1 MSETS
6 KNAVNDKKK
15 AKLEKKQMKAAKK
28 DARKKESNVK
38 VKTKK
43 VKNGKK
49 KSKVGVVNRMGF
61 KITLALAAAVI
72 VASVVSMLI
81 VLPKSIDAIT
91 ESSKNEMLSLASA
104 YKSQLNAKL
113 LDLKGVLSFDGYN
126 NVLGNAKVQ
135 GAENS
140 FAYYVVDTSKIMQY
154 CPNQDNVG
162 MKVENNKIVDMVV
175 EQINR
180 GNKPETAVVEYE
192 FEGAKQFGAYAVLS
206 NDSILI
212 VTAVESEVLSSIT
225 TMSWI
230 AGIGGLLIVVICSI
244 LGWVL
249 SHYLVKP
256 ITQLIGVID
265 ETARL
270 DFSDDTA
277 ARKSSKRKDEVGMI
291 GKAVLQ
297 MREQL
302 REMVIDIKSC
312 SKTIYEDVGKV
323 NDVSSTIREKCMD
336 NSATTEELAA
346 GMEETSATTTAIN
359 DNIEGMQK
367 GAEDILGLSK
377 SGVTLSREIT
387 ERADSL
393 KESTEVA
400 AKRTTEMYGNI
411 KDQTAKAMEAAES
424 VKRINAMTESI
435 MQISSQTSLLALN
448 ASIEAARA
456 GEAGKGFSVVASEI
470 GKLANETS
478 DSVNDINNIVSEVNA
493 SVAEMV
499 HNMDDTTQF
508 LEKVVLNDYAQFK
521 SVSEQYS
528 ADADDVKV
536 SMSNVE
542 NAVNQLNTAIRSI
555 AEAIEGIN
563 STIDES
569 TVGVTDIAEKT
580 SNVVDRTAENASL
593 VDACVKAINR
603 LEELAAKFKL

>member
-1 MSETS
+1 MS
-6 KNAVNDKKK
+6 
-15 AKLEKKQMKAAKK
+15 
-28 DARKKESNVK
+28 R
-38 VKTKK
+38 
-43 VKNGKK
+43 
-49 KSKVGVVNRMGF
+49 
-61 KITLALAAAVI
+61 
-72 VASVVSMLI
+72 
-81 VLPKSIDAIT
+81 
-91 ESSKNEMLSLASA
+91 
-104 YKSQLNAKL
+104 
-113 LDLKGVLSFDGYN
+113 
-126 NVLGNAKVQ
+126 
-135 GAENS
+135 
-140 FAYYVVDTSKIMQY
+140 
-154 CPNQDNVG
+154 
-162 MKVENNKIVDMVV
+162 
-175 EQINR
+175 
-180 GNKPETAVVEYE
+180 
-192 FEGAKQFGAYAVLS
+192 
-206 NDSILI
+206 
-212 VTAVESEVLSSIT
+212 
-225 TMSWI
+225 
-230 AGIGGLLIVVICSI
+230 
-244 LGWVL
+244 
-249 SHYLVKP
+249 YLVKP

-377 SGVTLSREIT
+377 SGVTLSKEIT

-499 HNMDDTTQF
+499 HNMDETTQF

-542 NAVNQLNTAIRSI
+542 NAVNQLNIAIKSI

-563 STIDES
+563 STVDES

-593 VDACVKAINR
+593 VDACVKAIDR

>member
-140 FAYYVVDTSKIMQY
+140 FAYVVDTSKIMQY

-180 GNKPETAVVEYE
+180 GNKPDTAVVEYE

-230 AGIGGLLIVVICSI
+230 ASIGCVLIVVICSI
-244 LGWVL
+244 LGWIL

-256 ITQLIGVID
+256 IAQLIGVID

-542 NAVNQLNTAIRSI
+542 NAVNQLNTAIQSI

-593 VDACVKAINR
+593 VDACVKAIDR